1 MPEWFQE
8 LPTLN
13 TESPSVGNYVLIGMY
28 YGVLNPIFRI
38 NIQGGVSR
46 LGFAGPAVTKVWSLD
61 KNYRYKI
68 VQSNS
73 LVKAPAAQ
81 ELIDTFNIQGVEAY
95 SRQEV
100 LTMKDASDL
109 QGKLLTDE

>member
-1 MPEWFQE
+1 MPEWLQE

-13 TESPSVGNYVLIGMY
+13 TESPSEGNYVLLGVY
-28 YGVLNPIFRI
+28 YGVLNPIIRI
-38 NIQGGVSR
+38 SIQADVHQ
-46 LGFAGPAVTKVWSLD
+46 LGFAGPAASTVWSLD
-61 KNYRYKI
+61 EHYRYQVVPSRNL
-68 VQSNS
+68 VQT
-73 LVKAPAAQ
+73 PAAQ
-81 ELIDTFNIQGVEAY
+81 ELIDTFNIQGVVAH